1 MKTMRSIPINHATP
15 SFSGLLAVAFLM
27 LFRDR
32 MKYFALVGGLAFTT
46 FLIVQQFG
54 GFCGLMLLTTSTVRA
69 VGAEIWVMD
78 ENERQA
84 NEVIPMRDI
93 EVQRVRSVPGVAWA
107 VPLYW
112 GIVEAQLQNGSTLR
126 LQLVG
131 LDSAS
136 LTGHP
141 ERMLEGALQ
150 SLWQPDAVIL
160 DQVAVEMFAKKGV
173 DLRIG
178 TTFEVND
185 RQFRVVGLSRTA
197 RSFLGN
203 PYAFT
208 TYKRALDALP
218 GQRKLLSFVLAK
230 AAPGQNP
237 SEVAQSISRLPGL
250 RAMTREDFSRST
262 MEWFFQNTGIPLA
275 FGVVVFMGLIVG
287 LAVTGLIFLMFV
299 NDNLRYLAAMKA
311 MGAGFPALAAMI
323 GFQAFVA
330 GVVGYGLGLGLAA
343 LYASAVVPREV
354 PAFFLPWQVP
364 IVVAGLVAAVCIAAA
379 LGGLWRLAKLE
390 AGMVFK

>member
-1 MKTMRSIPINHATP
+1 MI
-15 SFSGLLAVAFLM
+15 
-27 LFRDR
+27 FRDR
-32 MKYFALVGGLAFTT
+32 VKYVALVGGLAFTT

-54 GFCGLMLLTTSTVRA
+54 GFCGLMLLTTSTIRA
-69 VGAEIWVMD
+69 IGAEIWVMD
-78 ENERQA
+78 ENGRQV
-84 NEVIPMRDI
+84 NEVIPLRDI

-107 VPLYW
+107 VPLYC
-112 GIVEAQLQNGSTLR
+112 GVVEARLQNGSTLR

-131 LDSAS
+131 LDSS
-136 LTGHP
+136 TLTGHP
-141 ERMLEGALQ
+141 EHILEGSLQ

-160 DQVAVEMFAKKGV
+160 DQVGVEIFAKKGV
-173 DLRIG
+173 ELRTG

-185 RQFRVVGLSRTA
+185 RHFRVVGLCHTA

-208 TYKRALDALP
+208 TYDRAMDALP
-218 GQRKLLSFVLAK
+218 GQRKRLSFVLVK
-230 AAPGQNP
+230 AASGENP
-237 SEVAQSISRLPGL
+237 SEVARRINSLPGL
-250 RAMTREDFSRST
+250 RAMTCEEFSRST
-262 MEWFFQNTGIPLA
+262 MEWFFQNTGIPIA

-311 MGAGFPALAAMI
+311 MGAGFPALAAMV

-330 GVVGYGLGLGLAA
+330 GAVGYGLGLGLAA
-343 LYASAVVPREV
+343 LYAAVVVPREV

-364 IVVAGLVAAVCIAAA
+364 MVVAGLVAAVCIAAA
-379 LGGLWRLAKLE
+379 LASLWRLAKLE

>member
-1 MKTMRSIPINHATP
+1 
-15 SFSGLLAVAFLM
+15 
-27 LFRDR
+27 

-46 FLIVQQFG
+46 FLIVQEFG
-54 GFCGLMLLTTSTVRA
+54 GFCGIMLLTTSTIRA
-69 VGAEIWVMD
+69 IGAEIWVMD
-78 ENERQA
+78 ENGRQA

-93 EVQRVRSVPGVAWA
+93 EVQRVRSVRGVAWA
-107 VPLYW
+107 VPLYS
-112 GIVEAQLQNGSTLR
+112 GVVDAQLENGATLR

-131 LDSAS
+131 LDSSS

-141 ERMLEGALQ
+141 ERMLEGSLQ

-160 DQVAVEMFAKKGV
+160 DQVGLEMFAKKGV

-185 RQFRVVGLSRTA
+185 RQFRVVGLCRTA
-197 RSFLGN
+197 RSVLGN

-208 TYKRALDALP
+208 TYNRALDALP
-218 GQRKLLSFVLAK
+218 GQRKLLSFILAK

-250 RAMTREDFSRST
+250 RAMTREEFSRST
-262 MEWFFQNTGIPLA
+262 MEWVFHNTGIPLA
-275 FGVVVFMGLIVG
+275 FGVVVIMGLIVG

-364 IVVAGLVAAVCIAAA
+364 IVVAGLVGGVCIAAA
-379 LGGLWRLAKLE
+379 LGSLWRLAKLE